1 MGFDSVT
8 QKYTNIIV
16 LGIRYLNTNIQFSGY
31 EYICYSYSSN
41 LLRANIYNIRI
52 WSGCEEQIHSI
63 FVFSHQ
69 S

>member
-16 LGIRYLNTNIQFSGY
+16 LGIRYLNTKIQISGY

-41 LLRANIYNIRI
+41 LLRSNIYNIRI
-52 WSGCEEQIHSI
+52 
-63 FVFSHQ
+63 
-69 S
+69 